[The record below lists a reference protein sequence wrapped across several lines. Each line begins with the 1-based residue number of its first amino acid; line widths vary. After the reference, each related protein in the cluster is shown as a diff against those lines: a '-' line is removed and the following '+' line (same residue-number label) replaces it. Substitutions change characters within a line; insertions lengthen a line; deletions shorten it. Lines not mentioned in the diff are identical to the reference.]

1 MDRLTLGIAEV
12 GAYMNFLVWRL
23 YDHLPCSKGCPGTG
37 DNFVVLP
44 HGRSHHAD
52 SGQNLLGKSDEQAA
66 EHAEDALGALAGVVG
81 LDRHT
86 QLDDTPA

>member
-1 MDRLTLGIAEV
+1 MLNKTHNQSNTLSQRRTGKV
-12 GAYMNFLVWRL
+12 RRL
-23 YDHLPCSKGCPGTG
+23 YFSAVLMLALCAALACPA
-37 DNFVVLP
+37 L
-44 HGRSHHAD
+44 
-52 SGQNLLGKSDEQAA
+52 AA